1 MYIYV
6 YKSIYLPVLS
16 RIDNEIMYTKVFFN
30 FYINEA
36 LLNTKY
42 IHYKKSWKLWQFKY
56 GDYL

>member
-42 IHYKKSWKLWQFKY
+42 IHYKKS
-56 GDYL
+56 